1 MRPCKTFVEGT
12 MEAKTALSAMLNLGG
27 ESTGT
32 FTVQGESGIF
42 DGWALIR
49 GALSS
54 RGSTHLPKGFFE
66 VSQLLL
72 L

>member
-32 FTVQGESGIF
+32 FTEQGETGIF
-42 DGWALIR
+42 DGWALCVE
-49 GALSS
+49 L
-54 RGSTHLPKGFFE
+54 
-66 VSQLLL
+66 
-72 L
+72 